1 MSSEEAGFDPE
12 AMIQRFRE
20 RAQAVRSRGLP
31 PVEGADR
38 KRFME
43 QARVDYMDFAM
54 LGDARAEL
62 VDGVLHLTVDL
73 RPKDS

>member
-1 MSSEEAGFDPE
+1 MSPEPEFDPE

-43 QARVDYMDFAM
+43 QARLDFMDFAM
-54 LGDARAEL
+54 LGDAQAEL
-62 VDGVLHLTVDL
+62 VDGVLHLRVDL
-73 RPKDS
+73 RPTGD

>member
-1 MSSEEAGFDPE
+1 MSDDLEFDPA
-12 AMIQRFRE
+12 AMIQRFKE

-43 QARVDYMDFAM
+43 QARVDFMDFAM
-54 LGDARAEL
+54 LGDAQAEL
-62 VDGVLHLTVDL
+62 VDGVLRLTIDL
-73 RPKDS
+73 RPEEAE

>member
-1 MSSEEAGFDPE
+1 MSDLPEFDPQ
-12 AMIQRFRE
+12 AMIERFRE

-43 QARVDYMDFAM
+43 QARLDYMDFAM
-54 LGDARAEL
+54 LGDAQAEL
-62 VDGVLHLTVDL
+62 VDGVLHLTLDL
-73 RPKDS
+73 RKKEA

>member
-1 MSSEEAGFDPE
+1 MSGETFDPE
-12 AMIQRFRE
+12 EMLERFRQ
-20 RAQAVRSRGLP
+20 RAQAVRNRGLP

-43 QARVDYMDFAM
+43 QARLDFMDFAM

-62 VDGVLHLTVDL
+62 VDGILRLTVDL
-73 RPKDS
+73 RPKPE